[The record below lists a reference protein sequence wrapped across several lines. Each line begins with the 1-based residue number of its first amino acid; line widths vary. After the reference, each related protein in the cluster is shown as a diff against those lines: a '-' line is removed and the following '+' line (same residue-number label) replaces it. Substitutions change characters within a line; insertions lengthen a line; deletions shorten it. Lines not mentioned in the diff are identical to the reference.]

1 FKLGTDGGLLVDERM
16 CTSIKNIFAC
26 GDVCS
31 AGWTLAEQWFQMRLW
46 SQARQMGHYA
56 GKCMLAYAN
65 NRQDSLTMDFCFE
78 LFAHTTKFFNMKV
91 VLLGRYHEN
100 DMKKYENLIRMTPG
114 VEYIRVTLKDGRVH
128 GCVFIGDTELEETFE
143 NLILNQIDVSS
154 YGETLLDPNI
164 DIADYFD

>member
-1 FKLGTDGGLLVDERM
+1 
-16 CTSIKNIFAC
+16 
-26 GDVCS
+26 
-31 AGWTLAEQWFQMRLW
+31 MRLW

-56 GKCMLAYAN
+56 GKCMLAYA
-65 NRQDSLTMDFCFE
+65 RDEPETLTMDFCFE

-91 VLLGRYHEN
+91 VLLGNYHEN

-114 VEYIRVTLKDGRVH
+114 KSSFSEERIVFPTFGNTSRSIILGEEYIRVTTKDGRVH

-143 NLILNQIDVSS
+143 NLLLNQIDVSA
-154 YGETLLDPNI
+154 YGESLLDPNI